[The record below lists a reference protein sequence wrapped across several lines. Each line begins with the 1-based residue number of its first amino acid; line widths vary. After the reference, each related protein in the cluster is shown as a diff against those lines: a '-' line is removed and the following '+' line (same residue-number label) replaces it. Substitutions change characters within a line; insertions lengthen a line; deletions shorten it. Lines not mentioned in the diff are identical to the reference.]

1 MTMTRKEAAEE
12 LRALAYEIYDTL
24 EEMEDILREFPEEL
38 ERAEAYWM
46 AHIDG
51 ALLNLKGWMG
61 GSFISLGD
69 TLTILE
75 EEGNNH
81 PRRGANDLVIPSGQ
95 SPLFLFD
102 QREIFKKG

>member
-1 MTMTRKEAAEE
+1 MTRTEAARK
-12 LRALAYEIYDTL
+12 LRELAYEIYDTL
-24 EEMEDILREFPEEL
+24 EEMEDILREVAPEEF

-51 ALLNLKGWMG
+51 ALLNLKGWTG
-61 GSFISLGD
+61 RSFISLGD